1 MADPSP
7 ESELNNKLTSIVKKL
22 EVKAI
27 SSPQD
32 ASSEFIEELK
42 KDSDLIPGKVSD
54 LLNLLNGGNIPA
66 PVLLQILTEIAL
78 MFPENQEIN
87 RSILYCMLNNSLFED
102 AASLAIEKPY
112 LLKALAEANIDY
124 QKLGQSTLDRLAL
137 SMAKSQIFID
147 DLILSVASASYDSES
162 IPEILRLMLKNQMY
176 ENIISIYRRAPS
188 LADFPENI
196 TTILQ
201 AMKELFPDEVIN
213 FLRGRDFSSIRN
225 LDSQRIL
232 AKIAS
237 GTGDWEIFESVI
249 KESLIMFPDDFMLQ
263 EIKASFLI
271 DHGDKNQAF
280 TILKDL
286 FNRGALDDSRINQL
300 IDLAKDLKLYD
311 ECLQII
317 SGIDEDKKGPNI
329 YSVAADCYLVTGR
342 LQEAQNLVSLALKKY
357 PENEEIKYLRYRVM
371 RDMQRHN
378 EAYEIALELVKTGS
392 RIDDVIS
399 YLFNWLYSLGEY
411 KDILDLY
418 RKFEVESP
426 INIHYIVASLI
437 SLKESDEA
445 LKLIQENRDVLYSPL
460 VADSIFYNFRTDEE
474 IADLERIIP
483 EDADILNMVLRRLR
497 GIFPEHMVPENI
509 SDYSRSR
516 ACCFIIAFPHFNSD
530 SQEID
535 ERVRTLLAGKNN
547 AEILDLLETVH
558 AIRMAGKSPGSILDS
573 PKFLFPVATAMLN
586 SGMIDQAEN
595 LILRSE
601 HSDSDPF
608 YSYLRHRIEFRR
620 ENYSGAK
627 KFLSKSISK
636 LDNLQFLQDAIIIS
650 IRTNDS
656 DDLNKYILL
665 IEEKS
670 WTANL
675 DLRIV
680 HKELID
686 TGNWGLAESILQ
698 AMEKWGLKGHDYFS
712 IKRDYLLASGNLKEA
727 ENASSE
733 IFRIQNYTL
742 DDLNEHIDILKRSGH
757 ESSIENFL
765 DDIEAGG
772 APREAYLIHG
782 DLLFRNDDFKGA
794 IKEFEKASDLGID
807 LKGNRNY
814 ILSLIESGMDSK
826 AESVMGDTSDPY
838 ILIRLY
844 QKTHKIQESLAL
856 LSKYRSDAEK
866 YEDLYRFAASKLWY
880 NTEIREILYDIFREK
895 GYLFLGKILARN
907 LYDGGDSQGAIRIV
921 KNLAKN
927 YPQNLEIR
935 KILIDLYVKSGMR
948 DEAISMILD
957 TLGHT
962 SIEPD
967 RIQLVRTL
975 YQLYFQ
981 DRDYKAIVKFFEKN
995 PDNTDGELLQ
1005 YVVRSYIELEDF
1017 DTAERIISKHEGT
1030 TISGEVHGQLME
1042 DLNFK
1047 KQFVETM
1054 FYVSKLFKSEYREGR
1069 TFDKKEAF
1077 YKAGIPVEK
1086 LPAVFTFLESRDFY
1100 FEINQEK
1107 YEIYSRDVIQKAC
1120 KAVHLESIRQMTM
1133 NVIFNNLEKKDP
1145 VLARNIY
1152 LYIREQLETP
1162 RKARY
1167 RDARYLKLLKTALKE
1182 GLKPEPLHIAYGLK
1196 IGVAEALEVLAILN
1210 HMDTL
1215 ESNGV

>member
-7 ESELNNKLTSIVKKL
+7 ESELNSKLTSMVRKL
-22 EVKAI
+22 EAKAV
-27 SSPQD
+27 SSPLE
-32 ASSEFIEELK
+32 ASSEFIEELRREL
-42 KDSDLIPGKVSD
+42 DLAKVPD
-54 LLNLLNGGNIPA
+54 LLNLLNGTNIPA
-66 PVLLQILTEIAL
+66 SVLRDVLSGIASIFPESQDLNRQILEYL
-78 MFPENQEIN
+78 
-87 RSILYCMLNNSLFED
+87 LKNSFFED
-102 AASLAIEKPY
+102 AASLAIENPY
-112 LLKALAEANIDY
+112 LLKDLAEANIDY
-124 QKLGQSTLDRLAL
+124 QKLGQTTKDKLAL
-137 SMAKSQIFID
+137 SMVRAQIFND
-147 DLILSVASASYDSES
+147 DLTLSVASSSSDSES
-162 IPEILRLMLKNQMY
+162 MSEILKLMLKNQMY
-176 ENIISIYRRAPS
+176 DNILSLYRRVPS
-188 LADFPENI
+188 LSNVPENSI
-196 TTILQ
+196 TILR
-201 AMKELFPDEVIN
+201 ALKESSPDHVID
-213 FLRGRDFSSIRN
+213 FLRGRDFSSIKS
-225 LDSQRIL
+225 LDSQRFL
-232 AKIAS
+232 AEIAS
-237 GTGDWEIFESVI
+237 GTGDQELFESII
-249 KESLIMFPDDFMLQ
+249 KESLAMFPDDFMLQ
-263 EIKASFLI
+263 EVKASFLM

-286 FNRGALDDSRINQL
+286 FNRGSLDDSRIKQL
-300 IDLAKDLKLYD
+300 IDLARDLKLYD

-317 SGIDEDKKGPNI
+317 SGIDEDKKGPRI
-329 YSVAADCYLVTGR
+329 YSIAADCYLETGR
-342 LQEAQNLVSLALKKY
+342 LQEAQNLISVALKKY
-357 PENEEIKYLRYRVM
+357 PESEEVKYLRYRVM

-445 LKLIQENRDVLYSPL
+445 LKLIRENRDVLYSPL
-460 VADSIFYNFRTDEE
+460 VADSIFYNFRMDEE
-474 IADLERIIP
+474 ISELEKITPENADL
-483 EDADILNMVLRRLR
+483 LNMVLRRLR
-497 GIFPEHMVPENI
+497 GIFPQHLVPENI

-516 ACCFIIAFPHFNSD
+516 ACCFIIAYSHYNSN
-530 SQEID
+530 SQEIE

-558 AIRMAGKSPGSILDS
+558 TIRMTGKSPGSILDT
-573 PKFLFPVATAMLN
+573 PKFLFPIATAMLN

-595 LILRSE
+595 LVLRSE

-608 YSYLRHRIEFRR
+608 YSYLRHQIEFGR

-656 DDLNKYILL
+656 EDLNKYILL

-670 WTANL
+670 WAANL
-675 DLRIV
+675 DLGFV
-680 HKELID
+680 HKELIA
-686 TGNWGLAESILQ
+686 TGNWGLAESVLQ
-698 AMEKWGLKGHDYFS
+698 AMERWGLKGHDYFI
-712 IKRDYLLASGNLKEA
+712 IKRDFFLATGNLKEA
-727 ENASSE
+727 EEASAE
-733 IFRIQNYTL
+733 IFRIQNYSL
-742 DDLNEHIDILKRSGH
+742 NDLNEHIEILKRSGH
-757 ESSIENFL
+757 ESDIENFL

-772 APREAYLIHG
+772 APPQAYLLHG
-782 DLLFRNDDFKGA
+782 DMLFRKDNFLGA
-794 IKEFEKASDLGID
+794 VKEFEKASSLGID

-814 ILSLIESGMDSK
+814 ILSLIEQGMDSK
-826 AESVMGDTSDPY
+826 AESMMADTSDPY

-880 NTEIREILYDIFREK
+880 NTEIRDILYEIFKEK

-907 LYDGGDSQGAIRIV
+907 LYDGGDSEGAIRIV

-935 KILIDLYVKSGMR
+935 RILIDLYVKSGLR
-948 DEAISMILD
+948 DEAISLILD
-957 TLGHT
+957 SFGHT
-962 SIEPD
+962 SAESD
-967 RIQLVRTL
+967 RNQLVKTL
-975 YQLYFQ
+975 FQLYFQ
-981 DRDYKAIVKFFEKN
+981 DRDYREIVKFFEKN
-995 PDNTDGELLQ
+995 PDYTDGDLLQ

-1047 KQFVETM
+1047 KQFVETL
-1054 FYVSKLFKSEYREGR
+1054 FYVSKLFKSEYKEGR

-1100 FEINQEK
+1100 FDINQEK
-1107 YEIYSRDVIQKAC
+1107 YEIYSRDIIQKAC
-1120 KAVHLESIRQMTM
+1120 RAVHLESIRQMTM
-1133 NVIFNNLEKKDP
+1133 NVIFNNMDKKDP

-1167 RDARYLKLLKTALKE
+1167 RDARYLKLLKTALRE

-1196 IGVAEALEVLAILN
+1196 VGISESLEVLAILN

-1215 ESNGV
+1215 ENNGV

>member
-7 ESELNNKLTSIVKKL
+7 ESELNSKLTSMVRKL
-22 EVKAI
+22 EAKAV
-27 SSPQD
+27 SSPLE
-32 ASSEFIEELK
+32 ASSEFIEELRREL
-42 KDSDLIPGKVSD
+42 DLAKVPD
-54 LLNLLNGGNIPA
+54 LLNLLNGTNIPA
-66 PVLLQILTEIAL
+66 SVLRDALSGIASIFPESQDLNRQILEYL
-78 MFPENQEIN
+78 
-87 RSILYCMLNNSLFED
+87 LKNSFFED
-102 AASLAIEKPY
+102 AASLAIENPY
-112 LLKALAEANIDY
+112 LLKDLAEANIDY
-124 QKLGQSTLDRLAL
+124 QKLGQTTKDKLAL
-137 SMAKSQIFID
+137 SMVRAQIFND
-147 DLILSVASASYDSES
+147 DLTLSVASSSSDSES
-162 IPEILRLMLKNQMY
+162 MSEILKLMLKNQMY
-176 ENIISIYRRAPS
+176 DNILSLYRRVPS
-188 LADFPENI
+188 LSNVPENSI
-196 TTILQ
+196 TILR
-201 AMKELFPDEVIN
+201 ALKESSPDHVID
-213 FLRGRDFSSIRN
+213 FLRGRDFSSIKS
-225 LDSQRIL
+225 LDSQRFL
-232 AKIAS
+232 AEIAS
-237 GTGDWEIFESVI
+237 GTGDQELFESII
-249 KESLIMFPDDFMLQ
+249 KESLAMFPDDFMLQ
-263 EIKASFLI
+263 EVKASFLM

-286 FNRGALDDSRINQL
+286 FNRGSLDDSRIKQL
-300 IDLAKDLKLYD
+300 IDLARDLKLYD

-317 SGIDEDKKGPNI
+317 SGIDEDKKGPRI
-329 YSVAADCYLVTGR
+329 YSIAADCYLETGR
-342 LQEAQNLVSLALKKY
+342 LQEAQNLISVALKKY
-357 PENEEIKYLRYRVM
+357 PESEEVKYLRYRVM

-445 LKLIQENRDVLYSPL
+445 LKLIRENRDVLYSPL
-460 VADSIFYNFRTDEE
+460 VADSIFYNFRMDEE
-474 IADLERIIP
+474 ISELEKITPENADL
-483 EDADILNMVLRRLR
+483 LNMVLRRLR
-497 GIFPEHMVPENI
+497 GIFPQHLVPENI

-516 ACCFIIAFPHFNSD
+516 ACCFIIAYSHYNSN
-530 SQEID
+530 SQEIE

-558 AIRMAGKSPGSILDS
+558 TIRMTGKSPGSILDT
-573 PKFLFPVATAMLN
+573 PKFLFPIATAMLN

-595 LILRSE
+595 LVLRSE

-608 YSYLRHRIEFRR
+608 YSYLRHQIEFGR

-656 DDLNKYILL
+656 EDLNKYILL

-670 WTANL
+670 WAANL
-675 DLRIV
+675 DLGFV
-680 HKELID
+680 HKELIA
-686 TGNWGLAESILQ
+686 TGNWGLAESVLQ
-698 AMEKWGLKGHDYFS
+698 AMERWGLKGHDYFI
-712 IKRDYLLASGNLKEA
+712 IKRDFFLATGNLKEA
-727 ENASSE
+727 EEASAE
-733 IFRIQNYTL
+733 IFRIQNYSL
-742 DDLNEHIDILKRSGH
+742 DDLNEHIEILKRSGH
-757 ESSIENFL
+757 ESDIENFL

-772 APREAYLIHG
+772 APPQAYLLHG
-782 DLLFRNDDFKGA
+782 DMLFRKDNFLGA
-794 IKEFEKASDLGID
+794 VKEFEKASSLGID

-814 ILSLIESGMDSK
+814 ILSLIEQGMDSK
-826 AESVMGDTSDPY
+826 AESMMADTSDPY

-880 NTEIREILYDIFREK
+880 NTEIRDILYEIFKEK

-907 LYDGGDSQGAIRIV
+907 LYDGGDSEGAIRIV

-935 KILIDLYVKSGMR
+935 RILINLYVKSGLR
-948 DEAISMILD
+948 DEAISLILD
-957 TLGHT
+957 SFGHT
-962 SIEPD
+962 SAESD
-967 RIQLVRTL
+967 RNQLVKTL
-975 YQLYFQ
+975 FQLYFQ
-981 DRDYKAIVKFFEKN
+981 DRDYREIVKFSEKN
-995 PDNTDGELLQ
+995 PDYTDGDLLQ

-1047 KQFVETM
+1047 KQFVETL
-1054 FYVSKLFKSEYREGR
+1054 FYVSKLFKSEYKEGR

-1100 FEINQEK
+1100 FDINQEK
-1107 YEIYSRDVIQKAC
+1107 YEIYSRDIIQKAC
-1120 KAVHLESIRQMTM
+1120 RAVHLESIRQMTM
-1133 NVIFNNLEKKDP
+1133 NVIFNNMDKKDP

-1167 RDARYLKLLKTALKE
+1167 RDARYLKLLKTALRE

-1196 IGVAEALEVLAILN
+1196 VGISESLEVLAILN

-1215 ESNGV
+1215 ENNGV